1 MVGTILLFFLSMI
14 MIGPVVNKYYHYFPR
29 PKFMQTAV
37 VTGANRGLGL
47 EWVEQLLSQ
56 GYKVYAGYRSD
67 KGELANMDNDNLVV
81 IQLDVK
87 SNESVKQFAGKI
99 GENIDLLIN
108 NAGVGDGRWQN
119 LNEIDDEESLDV
131 IDINALGPVR
141 VVQALYQNMNHDSLT
156 KVAMISS
163 LMGSIDDC
171 QSGRSYAYRAS
182 KTALNMFTVA
192 MKNEAL
198 KDNISFAIVHPGWV
212 RTGMGGSNAPL
223 EMKESVAGMME
234 VLQTQTLEN
243 TGRFVQYDGKI
254 LPW

>member
-1 MVGTILLFFLSMI
+1 MLAQQAQVPQQMKNYGRVSVLKNS
-14 MIGPVVNKYYHYFPR
+14 K
-29 PKFMQTAV
+29 
-37 VTGANRGLGL
+37 
-47 EWVEQLLSQ
+47 
-56 GYKVYAGYRSD
+56 KV
-67 KGELANMDNDNLVV
+67 
-81 IQLDVK
+81 I
-87 SNESVKQFAGKI
+87 
-99 GENIDLLIN
+99 
-108 NAGVGDGRWQN
+108 
-119 LNEIDDEESLDV
+119 DV

-141 VVQALYQNMNHDSLT
+141 VVHALYQNMNHDSLT

-198 KDNISFAIVHPGWV
+198 KDNISFAVIHPGWV

>member
-1 MVGTILLFFLSMI
+1 
-14 MIGPVVNKYYHYFPR
+14 
-29 PKFMQTAV
+29 
-37 VTGANRGLGL
+37 
-47 EWVEQLLSQ
+47 
-56 GYKVYAGYRSD
+56 
-67 KGELANMDNDNLVV
+67 
-81 IQLDVK
+81 
-87 SNESVKQFAGKI
+87 
-99 GENIDLLIN
+99 
-108 NAGVGDGRWQN
+108 
-119 LNEIDDEESLDV
+119 
-131 IDINALGPVR
+131 
-141 VVQALYQNMNHDSLT
+141 MNHDSLT

-198 KDNISFAIVHPGWV
+198 KDNISFAVIHPGWV